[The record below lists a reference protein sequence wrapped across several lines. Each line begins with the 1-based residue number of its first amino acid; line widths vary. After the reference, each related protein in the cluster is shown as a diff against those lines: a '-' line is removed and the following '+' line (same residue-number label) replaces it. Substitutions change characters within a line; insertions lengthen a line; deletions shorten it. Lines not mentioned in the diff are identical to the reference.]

1 MRGSKH
7 LLFVMTMTVLLG
19 AFSALA
25 QQAVAPA
32 TQGAAPADQSQAVQT
47 LQMRVPIYVSERPGP
62 WEKEVGGPLRE
73 GAQEWGLQGGYGLS
87 FKTGGTKHD
96 YQYAWALPRWG
107 YVWTD
112 LIGDDVLGGILQ
124 GNGEVIIEGVF
135 GFGTSGLNG
144 ATEGFAVMYKHNFIT
159 GTRCVPFVELGNG
172 ASMNQWGIYECQ
184 SDFEFI
190 SQVGVGMQYFFND
203 NWCWMLSA
211 RYHHM
216 SNAGITDSNP
226 GLNNVIFTT
235 GVTRFF

>member
-1 MRGSKH
+1 
-7 LLFVMTMTVLLG
+7 MTITMVVLLG
-19 AFSALA
+19 ASSALA
-25 QQAVAPA
+25 QQAA
-32 TQGAAPADQSQAVQT
+32 QGAVSPEQSLAVQT
-47 LQMRVPIYVSERPGP
+47 LQKQVPIYVSERPGP

-73 GAQEWGLQGGYGLS
+73 GAQEWGLQGGYGMS
-87 FKTGGTKHD
+87 FKMGGTKHS
-96 YQYAWALPRWG
+96 YNHAWILPRWG

-135 GFGTSGLNG
+135 GVGTSGMSG
-144 ATEGFAVMYKHNFIT
+144 WTEGLAVMYKHNFIT

-172 ASMNQWGIYECQ
+172 VSMNQWGIYECN

-190 SQVGVGMQYFFND
+190 SQVGLGVQYFFND
-203 NWCWMLSA
+203 NWNWMLGA

-216 SNAGITDSNP
+216 SNAGMTKSNP